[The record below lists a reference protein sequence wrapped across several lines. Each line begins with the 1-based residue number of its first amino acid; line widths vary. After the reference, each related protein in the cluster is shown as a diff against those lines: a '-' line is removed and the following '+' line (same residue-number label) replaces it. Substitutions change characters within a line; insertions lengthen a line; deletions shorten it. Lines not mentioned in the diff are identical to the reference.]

1 MTEEAHSST
10 HPPLP
15 PTTEDSWFSRLR
27 LLRSRRI
34 GPVSFH
40 RLIAEH
46 GSAQNALE
54 ALPKMARTAG
64 MSGYEICPASA
75 VTAELN
81 AAKAAKARLLC
92 FDDPLYPAALSQLTS
107 APPLLW
113 GIGDL
118 HQLGRPM
125 IAIVGARNASSLGT
139 RMARSLARDLGAAG
153 FSVVSGLARGV
164 DTAAHLASLDSGTIA
179 VLAGGCDVIYPS
191 QNSALAQDISAK
203 GLILSEQP
211 MRSRP
216 QARDFPKRNRIIA
229 GLAQA
234 VIVVEAAGRSGSLIT
249 AREAL
254 DLGREV
260 MAVPGHPFDARA
272 FGCNA
277 LIRDGAVLVRNAEDV
292 IAALAP
298 LAPQTAS
305 ATVYADLPADTVHR
319 AAPSTPSST
328 PSSAAPRPDAPSPA
342 HQATIQAATTKTPA
356 RGHSRNIPEK
366 LAQLSALTQALAG
379 VPTAPPEQR
388 SLQETAAL
396 HQLILAGLGPSPT
409 ASDQLMRDL
418 ELSPQAFSPALTELE
433 LEGKINRVPGGLI
446 TRRSDEGDTR

>member
-27 LLRSRRI
+27 LLRSRRV

-46 GSAQNALE
+46 GSAQNALD
-54 ALPKMARTAG
+54 ALPKMARAAG

-75 VTAELN
+75 VTAEVK

-92 FDDPLYPAALSQLTS
+92 FDAPLYPPALAQLSS

-113 GIGDL
+113 AIGDI
-118 HQLGRPM
+118 QLLTRPM
-125 IAIVGARNASSLGT
+125 IALVGARNASSLGT

-153 FSVVSGLARGV
+153 FTVVSGLARGV
-164 DTAAHLASLDSGTIA
+164 DTAAHLASLETGTIA

-191 QNSALAQDISAK
+191 QNTELAQHIASK

-211 MRSRP
+211 MQRTP

-249 AREAL
+249 ARDAL

-272 FGCNA
+272 YGCNA

-298 LAPQTAS
+298 VTSVASGKTAP
-305 ATVYADLPADTVHR
+305 
-319 AAPSTPSST
+319 AAPDV
-328 PSSAAPRPDAPSPA
+328 PRPAMSGRKDIV
-342 HQATIQAATTKTPA
+342 T
-356 RGHSRNIPEK
+356 EK
-366 LAQLSALTQALAG
+366 LSQLSALTQALAG
-379 VPTAPPEQR
+379 VPTPPPEKR
-388 SLQETAAL
+388 SLKETSAL
-396 HQLILAGLGPSPT
+396 HQMILAGLGPSPT

-418 ELSPQAFSPALTELE
+418 ELTPQAFTPALTELE
-433 LEGKINRVPGGLI
+433 LEGKISRIPGGLL
-446 TRRSDEGDTR
+446 TRRSSEDKSG

>member
-27 LLRSRRI
+27 LLRSRRV
-34 GPVSFH
+34 GPVTFH
-40 RLIAEH
+40 RLLAEH

-64 MSGYEICPASA
+64 MSGYEICSASA
-75 VTAELN
+75 VAAELT

-92 FDDPLYPAALSQLTS
+92 FDDPLYPPALAQLNS

-113 GIGDL
+113 SVGDL
-118 HQLGRPM
+118 QHLTRPM
-125 IAIVGARNASSLGT
+125 IALVGARNASSLGT
-139 RMARSLARDLGAAG
+139 RMARSLAQDLGAAG

-164 DTAAHLASLDSGTIA
+164 DTAAHLASLKTGTIA

-191 QNSALAQDISAK
+191 QNSTLAQDIAAK

-211 MRSRP
+211 MRRTP

-292 IAALAP
+292 ITALSPLSLGEQASASTAQARLAP
-298 LAPQTAS
+298 PPLRQAEARTAAVQKAQKPAPAE
-305 ATVYADLPADTVHR
+305 PR
-319 AAPSTPSST
+319 ARIS
-328 PSSAAPRPDAPSPA
+328 
-342 HQATIQAATTKTPA
+342 K
-356 RGHSRNIPEK
+356 K
-366 LAQLSALTQALAG
+366 LDQLSELTQALAG
-379 VPTAPPEQR
+379 IPAPPAEKR
-388 SLQETAAL
+388 SLQETSAL
-396 HQLILAGLGPSPT
+396 HQMILAGPGPSPT

-418 ELSPQAFSPALTELE
+418 DLSPQAFAPALTELE
-433 LEGKINRVPGGLI
+433 LEGKISRIPGGLLA
-446 TRRSDEGDTR
+446 RRSRGETGR